1 MKKLFIKLFPKL
13 SLQILYYRM
22 YGKFY
27 NSKNPRDL
35 YEKLIW
41 LNFNTQ
47 DKKKELCADKYR
59 IRGYLRN
66 LGLEKYLN
74 TLYGVYDSPDTINFK
89 LLPDKFVLKCTH
101 GANYNILCRD
111 KSHFNIPVA
120 QKKLHKWL
128 RQDYSLNYGELHY
141 RNIPRKII
149 CEEFLSNDLYD
160 YKVYCFNGFPKYVMV
175 CTNLSMGPVEYYLY
189 TFDWN
194 YCEFLVDH
202 LPNPNFPKPDCLNE
216 LYDLSAKLS
225 SGFKFVR
232 IDTYI
237 HEEMLIFGEMTFTPS
252 GFLDN
257 QTLPSFKKMM
267 GDMINLSN

>member
-13 SLQILYYRM
+13 TLQILYYRM

-27 NSKNPRDL
+27 SSKKPRDL

-47 DKKKELCADKYR
+47 DGKKELCADKYR

-74 TLYGVYDSPDTINFK
+74 TLYGVYDSPDTIDFK
-89 LLPDKFVLKCTH
+89 SLPDKFVLKCTH

-111 KSHFNIPVA
+111 KGNFDIPAA
-120 QKKLHKWL
+120 QKKLRKWL
-128 RQDYSLNYGELHY
+128 HQDYSLNYGELHY

-160 YKVYCFNGFPKYVMV
+160 FKVYCINGSPKYVMV
-175 CTNLSMGPVEYYLY
+175 CTNPSLGSVKYYLY
-189 TFDWN
+189 TFDWD
-194 YCEFLVDH
+194 YCEFLIDH
-202 LPNPNFPKPDCLNE
+202 LLNPNFPKPDCLNE
-216 LYDLSAKLS
+216 LYNLSLKLS

-237 HEEMLIFGEMTFTPS
+237 HEKMLIFGEMTFTPS

-267 GDMINLSN
+267 GDMIELSN